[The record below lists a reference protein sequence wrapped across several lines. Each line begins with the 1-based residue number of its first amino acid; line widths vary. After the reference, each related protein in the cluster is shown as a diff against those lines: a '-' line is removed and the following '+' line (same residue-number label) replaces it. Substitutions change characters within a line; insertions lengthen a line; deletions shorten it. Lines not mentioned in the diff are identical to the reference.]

1 MALFKSKQEKEIEK
15 KMLIKR
21 TINTMNKQINTLEEQ
36 KKVFVEKAK
45 TAKKNGLDAQYNL
58 ALTGYKMTLL
68 QQKRAQEMLLN
79 FEITSQM
86 KDMTMMTKEFLGGMS
101 VLSKEMAKL
110 ADEKE
115 FIKVQKQFELAM
127 GNAERQAEQMDMFTD
142 YAELDAEREREN
154 AALEREKRKQAALLK
169 IKNKYGKNAVLRGMN
184 FEEGATMRDRNGQ
197 IGGHK
202 A

>member
-15 KMLIKR
+15 KMLVKR
-21 TINTMNKQINTLEEQ
+21 TINTMNKQINALEEQ

-45 TAKKNGLDAQYNL
+45 TAKKNGLEAQYNL

-101 VLSKEMAKL
+101 VLSKEMARL

-127 GNAERQAEQMDMFTD
+127 GNAERQAEQMDMFMETSQDTFKSAQGSTD
-142 YAELDAEREREN
+142 SIDDKEIKEMIDRQVGLDEFGDDAIDKELEELQKKMNAE
-154 AALEREKRKQAALLK
+154 
-169 IKNKYGKNAVLRGMN
+169 
-184 FEEGATMRDRNGQ
+184 
-197 IGGHK
+197 
-202 A
+202 

>member
-15 KMLIKR
+15 KMLVKR
-21 TINTMNKQINTLEEQ
+21 TINTMNKQINALEEQ

-45 TAKKNGLDAQYNL
+45 TAKKNGLEAQYNL

-101 VLSKEMAKL
+101 VLSKEMARL

-127 GNAERQAEQMDMFTD
+127 GNAERQAEQMDMFLETSQDTFKSAQGSTD
-142 YAELDAEREREN
+142 SIDDKEIKEMIDRQAGLDEFGDDAIDKELEELQKKMNAE
-154 AALEREKRKQAALLK
+154 
-169 IKNKYGKNAVLRGMN
+169 
-184 FEEGATMRDRNGQ
+184 
-197 IGGHK
+197 
-202 A
+202 